1 MIKVG
6 KNIKKLREKK
16 SLTQEK
22 LANFLGVTPQAI
34 SRWENETGYPDIEL
48 LPLIANFFD
57 VTIDEL
63 LDREIEK
70 NKLEIQDGIK
80 EIDRL
85 HSIGEKEKRKEL
97 IIKLYN
103 KYPYNFNIINYYIWV
118 LTYDEENKDYD
129 NIEKLCLL
137 ILEECNDEQIRYS
150 AIECLS
156 NYYSVKGDKKK
167 ALKILKKLPHDYRDT
182 FAETREYFYGEYD
195 VDGIIYRKQ
204 NIETLTDMLC
214 WKIMVSAGLR
224 AYPEDNY
231 EISILDSIKLYN
243 KAIQIFKIIYEE
255 EDYLFYNSRLE
266 TCEWELYRLYK
277 KLGDLEESNIH
288 LKEAI
293 KYATAFDTLNEY
305 EEYKSILVEG
315 NEYKLENTSRSD
327 TLTHLEK
334 INALLN
340 K

>member
-16 SLTQEK
+16 GLTQEK

-48 LPLIANFFD
+48 LPLIANFFN

-70 NKLEIQDGIK
+70 NKLEIQEGIK

-85 HSIGEKEKRKEL
+85 NSIGEKEKRKEL

-103 KYPYNFNIINYYIWV
+103 KYPYNFNIINYYIWL
-118 LTYDEENKDYD
+118 LTYDEKNINFDE
-129 NIEKLCLL
+129 IEKLCLL
-137 ILEECNDEQIRYS
+137 ILEECNDDQIRYS

-156 NYYSVKGDKKK
+156 NYYSVKGDNKK
-167 ALKILKKLPHDYRDT
+167 ALKILKKLPLDYRNT
-182 FAETREYFYGEYD
+182 FAEAREYFYGEYD

-224 AYPEDNY
+224 AKSIDNY
-231 EISILDSIKLYN
+231 EISIENSIKLYN
-243 KAIQIFKIIYEE
+243 KAIQIFKIVYEE
-255 EDYLFYNSRLE
+255 EDYLFYNARLE
-266 TCEWELYRLYK
+266 ICEWELYRLYK
-277 KLGDLEESNIH
+277 KLGNLEESNIH

-293 KYATAFDTLNEY
+293 KYATAFDELSEY
-305 EEYKSILVEG
+305 EEHRSILVEG
-315 NEYKLENTSRSD
+315 NEYNFGNTSRGDS
-327 TLTHLEK
+327 LTHLEK
-334 INALLN
+334 INELL
-340 K
+340 KK

>member
-6 KNIKKLREKK
+6 KNIKNLREKK

-34 SRWENETGYPDIEL
+34 SRWESENGYPDIEF
-48 LPLIANFFD
+48 LPMIADFFD

-63 LDREIEK
+63 LDREVEK

-85 HSIGEKEKRKEL
+85 NSIGEKEKRKEL

-118 LTYDEENKDYD
+118 LSYDEENKDYD
-129 NIEKLCLL
+129 DIEKLCLV

-150 AIECLS
+150 AIKCLS
-156 NYYSVKGDKKK
+156 NYYSVKGEEKK
-167 ALKILKKLPHDYRDT
+167 AFKILKKLPHDYRDT

-277 KLGDLEESNIH
+277 KLGDLEESNMH

-315 NEYKLENTSRSD
+315 NEYKLENTSRGD

>member
-16 SLTQEK
+16 GLTQEK

-48 LPLIANFFD
+48 LPLIANFFN

-70 NKLEIQDGIK
+70 NKLEIQEGIK

-85 HSIGEKEKRKEL
+85 NSIGEKEKRKEL

-103 KYPYNFNIINYYIWV
+103 KYPYNFNIINYYIWL
-118 LTYDEENKDYD
+118 LTYDEKNINFDE
-129 NIEKLCLL
+129 IEKLCLL
-137 ILEECNDEQIRYS
+137 ILEECNDDQIRYS
-150 AIECLS
+150 AIEWLS
-156 NYYSVKGDKKK
+156 NYYSVKGDNKK
-167 ALKILKKLPHDYRDT
+167 ALKILKKLPLDYRNT
-182 FAETREYFYGEYD
+182 FAEAREYFYGEYD

-224 AYPEDNY
+224 AKSIDNY
-231 EISILDSIKLYN
+231 EISIENSIKLYN
-243 KAIQIFKIIYEE
+243 KAIQIFKIVYEE
-255 EDYLFYNSRLE
+255 EDYLFYNARLE

-293 KYATAFDTLNEY
+293 KYATAFDELNEY
-305 EEYKSILVEG
+305 EEHRSILVEG
-315 NEYKLENTSRSD
+315 NEYNFGNTSRGDS
-327 TLTHLEK
+327 LTHLEK
-334 INALLN
+334 INELL
-340 K
+340 KK

>member
-16 SLTQEK
+16 GLTQEK

-85 HSIGEKEKRKEL
+85 NSIGEKEKRKEL

-156 NYYSVKGDKKK
+156 NYYSVKGDEKK
-167 ALKILKKLPHDYRDT
+167 ALKILKKLPLDYRNT
-182 FAETREYFYGEYD
+182 FAEAREYFYGEYD

-224 AYPEDNY
+224 AHPEDNY
-231 EISILDSIKLYN
+231 EISIENSIKLYN
-243 KAIQIFKIIYEE
+243 KAIQIFKIVYEE
-255 EDYLFYNSRLE
+255 EDYLFYNARLE
-266 TCEWELYRLYK
+266 ICEWELYRLYK
-277 KLGDLEESNIH
+277 KLGNLEESNIH
-288 LKEAI
+288 LEEAI
-293 KYATAFDTLNEY
+293 KYAKAFDELNEY
-305 EEYKSILVEG
+305 EAYKSILVEG
-315 NEYKLENTSRSD
+315 NEYKLENTSKGD

-334 INALLN
+334 INDLLN

>member
-16 SLTQEK
+16 GLTQEK

-70 NKLEIQDGIK
+70 NKLEIQEGIK

-85 HSIGEKEKRKEL
+85 NSIGEKKKRKEL

-103 KYPYNFNIINYYIWV
+103 KYPYNFNIINYYIWL
-118 LTYDEENKDYD
+118 LTYDEKNINFDE
-129 NIEKLCLL
+129 IEKLCLL

-156 NYYSVKGDKKK
+156 NYYSVKGDEKK
-167 ALKILKKLPHDYRDT
+167 ALKILKKLPLDYRNT
-182 FAETREYFYGEYD
+182 FAEAREYFYGEYD

-224 AYPEDNY
+224 AKSIDNY
-231 EISILDSIKLYN
+231 EISIENSIKLYN
-243 KAIQIFKIIYEE
+243 KAIQIFKIVYEE
-255 EDYLFYNSRLE
+255 EDYLFYNARLE
-266 TCEWELYRLYK
+266 ICEWELYRLYK
-277 KLGDLEESNIH
+277 KLGNLEESNIH

-293 KYATAFDTLNEY
+293 KYAKAFDNLNEY
-305 EEYKSILVEG
+305 EEHRSILVEG
-315 NEYKLENTSRSD
+315 NEYNFGNTSRGDS
-327 TLTHLEK
+327 LTHLEK
-334 INALLN
+334 INELL
-340 K
+340 KK

>member
-16 SLTQEK
+16 GLTQEK

-70 NKLEIQDGIK
+70 NKLEIQEGIK

-85 HSIGEKEKRKEL
+85 NSIGEKEKRKEL

-103 KYPYNFNIINYYIWV
+103 KYPYNFNIINYYIWL
-118 LTYDEENKDYD
+118 LTYDEKNINFDE
-129 NIEKLCLL
+129 IEKLCLL

-156 NYYSVKGDKKK
+156 NYYSVKGDEKK
-167 ALKILKKLPHDYRDT
+167 ALKILKKLPLDYRNT
-182 FAETREYFYGEYD
+182 FAEAREYFYGEYD

-224 AYPEDNY
+224 AKSIDNY
-231 EISILDSIKLYN
+231 EISIENSIKLYN
-243 KAIQIFKIIYEE
+243 KAIQIFKIVYEE
-255 EDYLFYNSRLE
+255 EDYLFYNARLE
-266 TCEWELYRLYK
+266 ICEWELYRLYK
-277 KLGDLEESNIH
+277 KLGNLEESNIH

-293 KYATAFDTLNEY
+293 KYAKAFDNLNEY
-305 EEYKSILVEG
+305 EEHRSILVEG
-315 NEYKLENTSRSD
+315 NEYNFGNTSRGDS
-327 TLTHLEK
+327 LTHLEK
-334 INALLN
+334 INELL
-340 K
+340 KK